1 MDCETFENLIIDEL
15 YGELDELTSAASKRH
30 VAGCVRCASLIG
42 GLRATRRLAV
52 LPSIEPPVD
61 LESKIMA
68 AALEAQKVV
77 PFRTRLSR
85 AVSRAGSWA
94 MRPQNTMAASFL
106 LMIGVS
112 LVLLRTRTM
121 SSSPSAS
128 QVSVTESGTPAA
140 ASAAPTTIPTEAMD
154 MQAAANAHGMLESER
169 KATTAQAP
177 APLVAEKGAAS
188 ESALARGE
196 SNGLVDDSNRMQGGG
211 ADQPATGFSA
221 TGGGVSGSAGMPM
234 ATAAPPPAP
243 GGGAAPS
250 SAFTDAMTAYRAKN
264 YEEATREFDA
274 LAGAGDNT
282 AALWAARSVREQ
294 SGCVA
299 AVNRFDQLSGRAF
312 GTSPGYDA
320 TYESGECYKSMGAF
334 DAARQRFSR
343 LLTVPAYAQRAQN
356 ELAKMAN
363 PAAQAKPSRAA
374 APLPAQQTNSS
385 AY

>member
-1 MDCETFENLIIDEL
+1 MDCETFENLMIDEL

-42 GLRATRRLAV
+42 GLKATRRLAV
-52 LPSIEPPVD
+52 LPTVEPPVD

-68 AALEAQKVV
+68 AALEAQKIV

-94 MRPQNTMAASFL
+94 MRPQNTMAATFL

-121 SSSPSAS
+121 SSSPSAL

-140 ASAAPTTIPTEAMD
+140 ASAAPITAPTEAMD

-169 KATTAQAP
+169 KAATPQAP
-177 APLVAEKGAAS
+177 SPIVAEKGAAS
-188 ESALARGE
+188 ESSLARGD
-196 SNGLVDDSNRMQGGG
+196 NDGLLNDSNRYMQGSAGDPPGTGSGEIGGG
-211 ADQPATGFSA
+211 ARA
-221 TGGGVSGSAGMPM
+221 M
-234 ATAAPPPAP
+234 ATATAPPPPAAA
-243 GGGAAPS
+243 GGSAS
-250 SAFTDAMTAYRAKN
+250 SGAFTDAMTAYRAKN
-264 YEEATREFDA
+264 YDEATRGFDA
-274 LAGAGDNT
+274 LAGAGDNN

-312 GTSPGYDA
+312 GTTPGYDA

-374 APLPAQQTNSS
+374 TPLPAQQTNSS